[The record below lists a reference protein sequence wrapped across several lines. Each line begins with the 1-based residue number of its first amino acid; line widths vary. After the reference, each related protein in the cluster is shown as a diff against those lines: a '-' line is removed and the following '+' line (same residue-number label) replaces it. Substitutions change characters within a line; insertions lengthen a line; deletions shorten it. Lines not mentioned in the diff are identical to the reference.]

1 MEFVKC
7 MGGNY
12 NCQEQVPASDGIC
25 ERCYYELHPE
35 MREVD
40 SE

>member
-1 MEFVKC
+1 MSYVKC
-7 MGGNY
+7 MGGHY
-12 NCQEQVPASDGIC
+12 DCDVEVLESDGIC
-25 ERCYYELHPE
+25 EQCYYELHPE